1 MAVPKQ
7 KHTKSR
13 RDKRRAHIFLTA
25 PSLTKCKKCGK
36 LIRHHTVCPYC
47 GFYKG
52 KEVIDVLGKLSKKE
66 RKKKEKE
73 MKTEEKQ
80 EKKEKSLTWEE
91 MSKK

>member
-52 KEVIDVLGKLSKKE
+52 ELIVENPRLKVKSKKGKKANEKEV
-66 RKKKEKE
+66 
-73 MKTEEKQ
+73 
-80 EKKEKSLTWEE
+80 
-91 MSKK
+91 